1 MIYRVRK
8 IIIEIHKRSVWQVL
22 GVYLAISWGVLNAID
37 FLTGFAGL
45 PEWTPT
51 FALALLLLGLPVV
64 TATAFIQSGI
74 PGWTADPHEE
84 IHPDDVVG
92 RTPDQVLVVPE
103 AHPLYGSRLFTWKNA
118 IVGGLGGVVLLV
130 GSVVAYLSM
139 WTLGI
144 GPVGSLVAQGVL
156 DVRDP
161 VILAEFENRTDD
173 AALGAAVTEAF
184 QVDLAESQVVT
195 LVDNRLVAD
204 ALARMGRNPSETV
217 TAALAREVAIREG
230 IKAVVEGEI
239 SKVGTGYL
247 LAARIVMPDGGSAI
261 AQFRESATDDAGLL
275 AAIDRLSE
283 RVREKAGESLRSIR
297 ESEPLDQ
304 VTTESLDALKR
315 YAAGVDAAEAGD
327 LTRSLDLLEEA
338 VEIDPTFA
346 MAWRKLSTQLSNDDL
361 DPAREVE
368 ALTKMYQNR
377 DRLTER
383 ERDLADARY
392 HTGVTLD
399 QDAAMASYRKVLD
412 DYPNDRTALN
422 NLAIAYMDRGELD
435 EAERLLTRAV
445 GGSGSSRFAYLNLS
459 QVKLERGDGEAA
471 LVVLDELESAYPEGQ
486 DVVITRARILWG
498 MGDAPAAEAAIQEGS
513 ERLGDRVRPER
524 IERLL
529 GSIEHSRGRLSEAGE
544 HFGEARRAA
553 ERDGHPNQIFPV
565 GASVARARMTAS
577 GGDIDAALAP
587 VERLFVIDGAPAPP
601 TSRPYRA
608 IWTLVARSLGDPVR
622 AERWWA
628 PSMEAVPE
636 AGRTS
641 RSEND
646 AARLHDALLAL
657 ADGRPNEAMETLDAI
672 AGSDPCAHCYLR
684 ERAAAQQALGRT
696 EEAAASLQ
704 GWLDHRDWDDVEEVA
719 ISGLDLLPRLAALYE
734 ELDRPSE
741 AAASWLRYANQLNDA
756 DTPLRARA
764 ERARRRAAELT
775 SGTGTPEG

>member
-217 TAALAREVAIREG
+217 TATLAREVAIREG

-261 AQFRESATDDAGLL
+261 AQFRESAPNDVGLL

-304 VTTESLDALKR
+304 VTTESLDALKK
-315 YAAGVDAAEAGD
+315 YAAGVRAAEAGEWG
-327 LTRSLDLLEEA
+327 RSLQLLEAA
-338 VEIDPTFA
+338 VAIDSTFA
-346 MAWRKLSTQLSNDDL
+346 MAWRKLSTQLGNVRI
-361 DPAREVE
+361 DPARQIE
-368 ALTKMYQNR
+368 AATNSYR
-377 DRLTER
+377 FRARLTER
-383 ERDLADARY
+383 ERNLAEARY
-392 HTGVTLD
+392 YGRVTLD
-399 QDAAMASYRKVLD
+399 RDAEIAVYERVLD
-412 DYPNDRTALN
+412 HHPDDRAALN
-422 NLAIAYMDRGELD
+422 NLAYVFKLNGDLDR
-435 EAERLLTRAV
+435 
-445 GGSGSSRFAYLNLS
+445 SGAL
-459 QVKLERGDGEAA
+459 LERALTGPGRSRNAYFTLAELLFDSGRGDSA
-471 LVVLDELESAYPEGQ
+471 LVVLDELAASDP
-486 DVVITRARILWG
+486 DRPDLVLSRSKLLWG
-498 MGDAPAAEAAIQEGS
+498 MGEVEGA
-513 ERLGDRVRPER
+513 RAVLGNA
-524 IERLL
+524 IERDSGATSVFLFGGEL
-529 GSIEHSRGRLSEAGE
+529 ARISHSRGRLTEALE
-544 HFGEARRAA
+544 RFADARRAA
-553 ERDGHPNQIFPV
+553 ERLGGGRTFQ
-565 GASVARARMTAS
+565 VALGESYARWTAS
-577 GGDIDAALAP
+577 GGDVEAALAVIEP
-587 VERLFVIDGAPAPP
+587 LFEATPSADASVWL
-601 TSRPYRA
+601 PYRQT
-608 IWTLVARSLGDPVR
+608 WRFVARDLGDPGR
-622 AERWWA
+622 AERWWV
-628 PSMEAVPE
+628 PSVEAVPE
-636 AGRTS
+636 VARTS
-641 RSEND
+641 RPVLD
-646 AARLHDALLAL
+646 AARLHEALLSL
-657 ADGRPNEAMETLDAI
+657 ADGRPADALESLDAL
-672 AGSDPCAHCYLR
+672 AESDPCAYCYLR
-684 ERAAAQQALGRT
+684 ERADAQQALGRL
-696 EEAAASLQ
+696 EEAATSLQ
-704 GWLDHRDWDDVEEVA
+704 RWVDHRSWDDVGRVMVSRLA
-719 ISGLDLLPRLAALYE
+719 LLPRLAELYE
-734 ELDRPSE
+734 ELGRPE
-741 AAASWLRYANQLNDA
+741 DAAATWMSYADQLNDA

-764 ERARRRAAELT
+764 ERARRRAAEP
-775 SGTGTPEG
+775 SGTGTPEV